1 MNTQQQELEK
11 IKEELQSL
19 RDQANNLIVQ
29 TTNALAIAQEV
40 QPTINNTATALTP
53 EAIETLIK
61 LVLKK
66 ANDEAI
72 NQIENEIEYISVEEV
87 VELELN
93 YNNEIRINLDTD
105 QIRRSIASNVDIT
118 DLEIDIEELMQDV
131 ERAMIRKAQ
140 A

>member
-72 NQIENEIEYISVEEV
+72 NQIENEIEYISVEEA

-93 YNNEIRINLDTD
+93 YNNQITINLDTD
-105 QIRRSIASNVDIT
+105 EIRRSIASNVDIT

>member
-29 TTNALAIAQEV
+29 TTNALATAQEV
-40 QPTINNTATALTP
+40 QPTTSNTATALTP
-53 EAIETLIK
+53 EAIKTLIE
-61 LVLKK
+61 LVLEK
-66 ANDEAI
+66 ANDEAV
-72 NQIENEIEYISVEEV
+72 NQIENDSDYIEAAEV

-93 YNNEIRINLDTD
+93 YNNQIIINLNTD
-105 QIRRSIASNVDIT
+105 QLRCTIANNVDIT
-118 DLEIDIEELMQDV
+118 DLKIDIDELMQDV